1 MRWLL
6 APCPALCPAHPVMPR
21 VGTRCAPLATTA
33 GLGLVALGLQ
43 VLGLVALVALGAVPR
58 SRSSCRWAPVQ
69 DLSRAVPA
77 ARGRAVMG
85 GSEAGRQLLLPGL
98 GI

>member
-1 MRWLL
+1 M
-6 APCPALCPAHPVMPR
+6 AACPCPALYPAMPR
-21 VGTRCAPLATTA
+21 VGSHCMPLATTA
-33 GLGLVALGLQ
+33 GLGLVVLGLVALGL
-43 VLGLVALVALGAVPR
+43 VALGLVALVALGAVPR

-69 DLSRAVPA
+69 DLSQAVLA

-85 GSEAGRQLLLPGL
+85 GSEAGRQLWLPGL

>member
-1 MRWLL
+1 MRWPP
-6 APCPALCPAHPVMPR
+6 APAQPSALQCPGGAPTACPSP
-21 VGTRCAPLATTA
+21 PLQA
-33 GLGLVALGLQ
+33 LGLV

-69 DLSRAVPA
+69 DLSQAVPA

-85 GSEAGRQLLLPGL
+85 GSEAGRQLWLPGL

>member
-1 MRWLL
+1 M
-6 APCPALCPAHPVMPR
+6 
-21 VGTRCAPLATTA
+21 PLATTA
-33 GLGLVALGLQ
+33 GLGLVA
-43 VLGLVALVALGAVPR
+43 LGLVALVALGAVPR

-69 DLSRAVPA
+69 DLSQAVLA

-85 GSEAGRQLLLPGL
+85 GSEAGRQLWLPGL

>member
-1 MRWLL
+1 M
-6 APCPALCPAHPVMPR
+6 AACPCPALCPAMPR
-21 VGTRCAPLATTA
+21 GGSHCMPLATTA
-33 GLGLVALGLQ
+33 GLGLVVLGL
-43 VLGLVALVALGAVPR
+43 VALGLVALVALGAVPR

-69 DLSRAVPA
+69 DLSQAVPA

-85 GSEAGRQLLLPGL
+85 GSEAGRQLWLPGL